1 MQKTQFNR
9 CGLALAA
16 ALAAIAVSASSA
28 GAVTEKVKNAC
39 FNDYSKFCPAYA
51 VGSPALRQCMRSAGR
66 KLSQSCKNALAD
78 AGEIKRP
85 R

>member
-1 MQKTQFNR
+1 MPMKNLNR
-9 CGLALAA
+9 TGLVLAA
-16 ALAAIAVSASSA
+16 VLAVFAGSVTVA
-28 GAVTEKVKNAC
+28 GAVTERVKNSC
-39 FNDYSKFCPAYA
+39 SNDYYKFCPAYA

-66 KLSQSCKNALAD
+66 KLSPKCINALVD